1 MCQWYYRTTLCP
13 GVHPFSGIYNSAI
26 LSSQSGSAQWSRHCD
41 ETQNRK
47 PESVLPWDDLGWL
60 RQILDLLLVIVSLAM
75 LFSSVTVVMVI
86 TAAFRWSFFKSLVRS
101 FLSAPPPH
109 PLCYNW
115 TKLWILICKVGP
127 LSVKAIWIP
136 AVFSKTSGLLMV
148 AHFYQHRHR
157 LNNNLKVVI
166 YVRIYPHC
174 SQHTW

>member
-1 MCQWYYRTTLCP
+1 MCQWYYGTTLCP

-26 LSSQSGSAQWSRHCD
+26 LSCQSGSAQWSWHCD

-60 RQILDLLLVIVSLAM
+60 RQILDLLLVIVSPAM
-75 LFSSVTVVMVI
+75 LWLWWWRSLLHLDDLFLNLWWEVSS
-86 TAAFRWSFFKSLVRS
+86 L
-101 FLSAPPPH
+101 P